1 MKFKSGSILFLLSL
15 MLLPSCKRT
24 PEQGSSATD
33 SSSTTKTKV
42 TIDKYVGDVAS
53 TAPIMIAGLASGQKV
68 DYVVSSYPVIFSA
81 FQKNPKL
88 RVVRNVAEDF
98 SKKFGTEGFPQA
110 GLFIRRSLSDDQGQS
125 AQVSFFLHTF
135 DTDVNDLIQGGKQT
149 AEKMNGFSHD
159 EKVQRERF
167 GFTSH
172 VIQEIQKT
180 NGLAFLSK
188 EKNPD
193 IQGFSKFKT
202 PLGIQIQKEDL
213 SSYYTKDVTSSLLDS
228 DLSFHVVAPLGAPS
242 AALVRYA
249 SDTEKLDLTTPANVS
264 AAFKKNEADFILF
277 DSVNGLK
284 LSSSFDHEYLLVR
297 MVTFGNLYL
306 VATGNDKDEV
316 ISEDDYIVGYGE
328 NLVPDLAFRAVY
340 S

>member
-1 MKFKSGSILFLLSL
+1 MKFKSGHILFLLSL
-15 MLLPSCKRT
+15 MLLTSCRRT
-24 PEQGSSATD
+24 PEPGASPTD
-33 SSSTTKTKV
+33 SSSAAKTRL
-42 TIDKYVGDVAS
+42 TIDKYVSDVAS
-53 TAPIMIAGLASGQKV
+53 TAPIMIAGLESGQKV

-81 FQKNPKL
+81 TQKNPRL
-88 RVVRNVAEDF
+88 HVVRNVAEDF
-98 SKKFGTEGFPQA
+98 SKKFGTDGFPQA
-110 GLFIRRSLSDDQGQS
+110 GLFIRRSLSEDEGQAVQIS
-125 AQVSFFLHTF
+125 AFLHTF

-149 AEKMNGFSHD
+149 AEKMNYFSQD

-172 VIQEIQKT
+172 VIQEVQKT

-193 IQGFSKFKT
+193 IQAFSKFKAS
-202 PLGIQIQKEDL
+202 LGIQVQTEDL
-213 SSYYTKDVTSSLLDS
+213 SSYYTKDVTTSLLDK
-228 DLSFHVVAPLGAPS
+228 DLPFHVVAPLGAPS
-242 AALVRYA
+242 AALARYA
-249 SDTEKLDLTTPANVS
+249 SDTEKLNLTTPANVS
-264 AAFKKNEADFILF
+264 AAFKKKKADFILF

-306 VATGNDKDEV
+306 VATGNDENDT

-328 NLVPDLAFRAVY
+328 KLVPDLAFRAVY